1 MKDQEQQLLAVK
13 SLEPSIRIISS
24 ACQYTK
30 PICVYF
36 SRKWTLGDGVLGLI
50 NLLLSGGTIESNQES
65 VFTLLAYLYCCILF
79 DSIKVF
85 VSPRLTPSCQYHA
98 FKTFSF
104 FIVVVRQTRVTA
116 VYRFPVSLFLYPG
129 SQKQTSDRCRA
140 FFRKI
145 SRCSTICSSWSSIMS
160 TTLNFASLMM

>member
-1 MKDQEQQLLAVK
+1 MKNQEQQLLAVN

-30 PICVYF
+30 PICVYL
-36 SRKWTLGDGVLGLI
+36 SSKWTVGDGVLGLI

-65 VFTLLAYLYCCILF
+65 VFTLLAYLYCCVLF

-85 VSPRLTPSCQYHA
+85 VSPYLTPSCPYHA

-104 FIVVVRQTRVTA
+104 FIVVVRQTRMAA
-116 VYRFPVSLFLYPG
+116 VYRFSVSLFLYAG
-129 SQKQTSDRCRA
+129 SRRQTSDRCQA
-140 FFRKI
+140 FSRKT
-145 SRCSTICSSWSSIMS
+145 SRCNTNCSSWSSIMS
-160 TTLNFASLMM
+160 TT